1 MATVAKPKKMR
12 VFISFDYDHDDD
24 LRVLLLG
31 QAKHQDTPFSFEDW
45 SIKQASADW
54 KDKARAR
61 IRRSAVLIVI
71 CGYHTKSAV
80 GVATEIQIARE
91 EGVPFW
97 LLRGRREGK
106 GVPFWLLRGLRVGT
120 CQWPKGTSWFWDRM
134 HDWKWKNIESMCR
147 AKTTPRWK
155 RIW

>member
-1 MATVAKPKKMR
+1 MPTLAMPDKTR

-54 KDKARAR
+54 KDKARNR
-61 IRRSAVLIVI
+61 IRSSAVVIVI
-71 CGYHTKSAV
+71 CGHHTKSAV
-80 GVATEIQIARE
+80 GVATEIQIARD

-97 LLRGRREGK
+97 LLRGRK
-106 GVPFWLLRGLRVGT
+106 GGT
-120 CQWPKGTSWFWDRM
+120 CQWPKGTSWFWDTM

-147 AKTTPRWK
+147 AKTTPWWK